1 MERRSWVV
9 LGLIFG
15 GLFLSLFAFIVVAVL
30 AVRSGGEEGG
40 GGFSAGPAVG
50 VLEIKGVIESAD
62 KPLKQ
67 LRRFAK
73 DERIKAVVVRVDSPG
88 GAVAPSQ
95 EVYEELRKIGEKKKT
110 VCSMGNV
117 AASGGYYISAGCQ
130 KIVANPGT
138 LTGSIGVISQL
149 PYLGDIARELKFQ
162 MVTIKSGKLKDVGNP
177 FREMTG
183 DERAFFQSMMDAV
196 HEQFIAA
203 VAQGRSL
210 KAEDV
215 RPWADGR
222 VLTGA
227 QAKELK
233 LVDEL
238 GNFND
243 AVRLAAA
250 LGGIEGEPRLQYPP
264 EERPFRFEEL
274 LREGGRALARGVREE
289 LFSASGSAPIL
300 GPAYLAPLPLTP

>member
-1 MERRSWVV
+1 MERRAWVI

-15 GLFLSLFAFIVVAVL
+15 GLFLSLFAFVLVAIL
-30 AVRSGGEEGG
+30 AVRSGEDSS
-40 GGFSAGPAVG
+40 GGFSSGPAVG

-62 KPLKQ
+62 KTLKH
-67 LRRFAK
+67 LRRFSK
-73 DERIKAVVVRVDSPG
+73 DDHIKAIVVRVDSPG

-95 EVYEELRKIGEKKKT
+95 EIYEELRKVGEKKKT

-130 KIVANPGT
+130 KI
-138 LTGSIGVISQL
+138 
-149 PYLGDIARELKFQ
+149 IA
-162 MVTIKSGKLKDVGNP
+162 SAKLKDVGNP
-177 FREMTG
+177 FREMTAE
-183 DERAFFQSMMDAV
+183 ERAYFQSMMDSV
-196 HEQFIAA
+196 HEQFIEA
-203 VAQGRSL
+203 VAKGRDL
-210 KAEDV
+210 KVEEV

-233 LVDEL
+233 LVDDL

-250 LGGIEGEPRLQYPP
+250 LGGIEGEPRLQYPS
-264 EERPFRFEEL
+264 EDHPFRFEEL
-274 LREGGRALARGVREE
+274 LREGARALAHGVREE
-289 LFSASGSAPIL
+289 IAAASGASPIA
-300 GPAYLAPLPLTP
+300 GPAYLAPLPLGP